1 MIVYK
6 FDNNQLE
13 KHFPDGTKQILFND
27 GTLKI
32 VMKDGYEETFFT
44 DGRLQKTDL
53 SGTITVEYDNGMK
66 VYKLLIL
73 ICVYFILI

>member
-6 FDNNQLE
+6 FENNQLE
-13 KHFPDGTKQILFND
+13 KHFSDGTKQILFND

-44 DGRLQKTDL
+44 DGRVQKTDI
-53 SGTITVEYDNGMK
+53 SGTIIVEYEDGMK
-66 VYKLLIL
+66 VLFSHTINNN
-73 ICVYFILI
+73 